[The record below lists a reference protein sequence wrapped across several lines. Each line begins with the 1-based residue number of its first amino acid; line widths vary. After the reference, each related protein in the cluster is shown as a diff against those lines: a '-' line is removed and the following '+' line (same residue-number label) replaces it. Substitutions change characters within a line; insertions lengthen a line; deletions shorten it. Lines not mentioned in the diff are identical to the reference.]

1 MSNKQ
6 EIRSFQK
13 YIKCLFKRLYRQS
26 GLGNDFA
33 NLFRD
38 ILFLGLI
45 SVNQLLEID
54 AYANF
59 RVCQAMMDDFADQ
72 EEVMTVSDQYLNAHH
87 ILVHKLSPLRDIYA
101 GILIRIEKSI
111 WREQRT

>member
-72 EEVMTVSDQYLNAHH
+72 EEVR
-87 ILVHKLSPLRDIYA
+87 K
-101 GILIRIEKSI
+101 
-111 WREQRT
+111 